1 MLRCCYLFVFTL
13 LLMSLVPAHADS
25 WTAAEQRE
33 RNQEHHQAMLAH
45 PEVEVLPSGLGF
57 QQITEGTGARPSALS
72 SVQVYYRGRLL
83 NGQTFDA
90 QLPPDEPIEFILNQ
104 VIPGWQ
110 EGLKRMREGGSARL
124 HVPPQLAY
132 GAQSMPGIPP
142 FSLLIFDIELVRVI
156 GFRRDEPV
164 QNTDEPRPLH

>member
-1 MLRCCYLFVFTL
+1 MLRSCILFAFSL
-13 LLMSLVPAHADS
+13 LLVSLVPAKADN
-25 WTAAEQRE
+25 WTLAEQRE
-33 RNQEHHQAMLAH
+33 RNRQHHEDMLAH

-57 QQITEGTGARPSALS
+57 QQITEGNGAKPSELS

-83 NGQTFDA
+83 NGDTFDA
-90 QLPPDEPIEFILNQ
+90 QLPPDEPIEFILHQ

-156 GFRRDEPV
+156 GFRRDEPA
-164 QNTDEPRPLH
+164 QSQDATSPLH